1 MIFSY
6 SGRAASGLEDPY
18 SVCADGSAAGEVELL
33 ATGGLGS
40 DTDFVTEC

>member
-18 SVCADGSAAGEVELL
+18 SVVRRRKCGRRGWITCHRWAG
-33 ATGGLGS
+33 
-40 DTDFVTEC
+40 